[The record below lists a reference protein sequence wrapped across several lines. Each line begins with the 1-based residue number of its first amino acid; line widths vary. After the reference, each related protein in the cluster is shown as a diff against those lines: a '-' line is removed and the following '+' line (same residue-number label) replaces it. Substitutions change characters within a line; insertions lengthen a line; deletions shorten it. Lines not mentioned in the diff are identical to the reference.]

1 MQVALTNFAWQE
13 KGRMA
18 TYYQS
23 LFRARSHPDFH
34 WLIPDH
40 VDTTATST
48 LAAYDR
54 IIVVGEQL
62 RSSVIPGSA
71 GVLRF
76 DEQMGLGEE
85 DLLKVATFHLN
96 SSSNS
101 TLKGL
106 GPLSS
111 VLGPASVSPPVSGEE
126 H

>member
-1 MQVALTNFAWQE
+1 MDVLIF
-13 KGRMA
+13 
-18 TYYQS
+18 YQS
-23 LFRARSHPDFH
+23 LFRARSHPGFH

-76 DEQMGLGEE
+76 DEQMGLEEE
-85 DLLKVATFHLN
+85 DLLKVTQFHLF
-96 SSSNS
+96 SA
-101 TLKGL
+101 LIL
-106 GPLSS
+106 L
-111 VLGPASVSPPVSGEE
+111 
-126 H
+126 